1 MDYLSRLRCVYGATK
16 FRPSRTYNHISG
28 DSLER
33 QQICGNW
40 CNNKSSHGQYFCYVW
55 SSILRCRSKR
65 QNGQIFLDV
74 FSKNKKS
81 VRYDTK
87 SILEYSYAG
96 YNVFDAKPPSKS
108 DGLVTIERPL
118 FTQLGAL
125 SPYTINKTDDE
136 NDQDNWVQVC

>member
-1 MDYLSRLRCVYGATK
+1 MLGCVYGATK

-40 CNNKSSHGQYFCYVW
+40 CNNKSSHGQYFYYVW

-74 FSKNKKS
+74 FLKNKKS
-81 VRYDTK
+81 VRYSTK
-87 SILEYSYAG
+87 LILEYSLAG
-96 YNVFDAKPPSKS
+96 YNVFDTKPPSML
-108 DGLVTIERPL
+108 DGCKNGKVVA
-118 FTQLGAL
+118 FAQDGYVK
-125 SPYTINKTDDE
+125 PYKE
-136 NDQDNWVQVC
+136 S

>member
-1 MDYLSRLRCVYGATK
+1 MLGCVYGATK

-40 CNNKSSHGQYFCYVW
+40 CNNKSSHGQYFYYVW
-55 SSILRCRSKR
+55 SSILLCRSKR

-81 VRYDTK
+81 VRYSTK
-87 SILEYSYAG
+87 LILEYSLAG
-96 YNVFDAKPPSKS
+96 YNVFDPKPPSTL
-108 DGLVTIERPL
+108 DGCKNRKVVAFAQDGYVKPL
-118 FTQLGAL
+118 
-125 SPYTINKTDDE
+125 YNK
-136 NDQDNWVQVC
+136 QD

>member
-1 MDYLSRLRCVYGATK
+1 MLGCVYGAPK

-40 CNNKSSHGQYFCYVW
+40 CNNKSSHGQYFYYVW
-55 SSILRCRSKR
+55 SSILLCRSKR

-81 VRYDTK
+81 VRYSTK
-87 SILEYSYAG
+87 LILEYSYAG
-96 YNVFDAKPPSKS
+96 YNVFDTKPPSTLDGCKNRKAVAFAQTGYVKS
-108 DGLVTIERPL
+108 LCKE
-118 FTQLGAL
+118 Q
-125 SPYTINKTDDE
+125 N
-136 NDQDNWVQVC
+136 

>member
-1 MDYLSRLRCVYGATK
+1 MLGCVYGAPK

-40 CNNKSSHGQYFCYVW
+40 CNNKSSHGQYFYYVW
-55 SSILRCRSKR
+55 SSILLCRSKR

-81 VRYDTK
+81 VRYSTK
-87 SILEYSYAG
+87 LILEYSLAG
-96 YNVFDAKPPSKS
+96 YNVFDTEPSS
-108 DGLVTIERPL
+108 TLDGCKNRKAVAFAQDGYVKLL
-118 FTQLGAL
+118 
-125 SPYTINKTDDE
+125 YNK
-136 NDQDNWVQVC
+136 QD

>member
-1 MDYLSRLRCVYGATK
+1 MLGCVYGAPK

-40 CNNKSSHGQYFCYVW
+40 CSNKSSHGQYFYYAW
-55 SSILRCRSKR
+55 SSILLCRSKR

-81 VRYDTK
+81 VRYSTK
-87 SILEYSYAG
+87 LILEYSYAG
-96 YNVFDAKPPSKS
+96 YNVFDTKPPSTLDGCKNRKAVAFAQTGYVKS
-108 DGLVTIERPL
+108 LCKE
-118 FTQLGAL
+118 Q
-125 SPYTINKTDDE
+125 N
-136 NDQDNWVQVC
+136 

>member
-1 MDYLSRLRCVYGATK
+1 MLGCVYGAPK

-40 CNNKSSHGQYFCYVW
+40 CNNKSSHGQYFYYVW
-55 SSILRCRSKR
+55 SSILLCRSKR

-81 VRYDTK
+81 VRYSTK
-87 SILEYSYAG
+87 LILEYSLAG
-96 YNVFDAKPPSKS
+96 YNVFDTEPPSTL
-108 DGLVTIERPL
+108 DGCKNRKAVAFAQDGYVKLL
-118 FTQLGAL
+118 
-125 SPYTINKTDDE
+125 YNK
-136 NDQDNWVQVC
+136 QD